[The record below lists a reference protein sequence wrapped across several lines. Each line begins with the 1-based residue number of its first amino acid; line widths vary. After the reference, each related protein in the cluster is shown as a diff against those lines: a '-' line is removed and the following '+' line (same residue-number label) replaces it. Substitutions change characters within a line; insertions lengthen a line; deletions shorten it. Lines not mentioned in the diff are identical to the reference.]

1 MMYARWI
8 RTILLLLVQALR
20 VLVGLRGELVLAGLL
35 CLYTNT
41 YLYNNYVSAGY
52 QLLSHK
58 ANSRTGP
65 VLT

>member
-8 RTILLLLVQALR
+8 RAILLLLAQALR
-20 VLVGLRGELVLAGLL
+20 VLVGLEGVVLPGLL

-65 VLT
+65 GLT